1 MSSVDLSDD
10 LDDARDWM
18 TLFTQPYRV
27 TLTLPLNNLKLGQ
40 RCRLRSC
47 SPQLKLQDKQFYR
60 TALSYAIVNLKPIV
74 PGHVLVIPNRPVPRL
89 TDLTTA
95 ELTSLITSVQNVGR
109 VVERAYGGDALTV
122 ACQDGKAAGQ
132 SIPHVHF
139 HIMPRKY
146 HGDYFSQRMD
156 DIYPALEQSEADLPR
171 DLQNIKVSS
180 TTVQH
185 HQLKVDADEDRL
197 PRTLE
202 DMEQEATWLKGFF
215 T

>member
-1 MSSVDLSDD
+1 
-10 LDDARDWM
+10 
-18 TLFTQPYRV
+18 LFSTIEV
-27 TLTLPLNNLKLGQ
+27 TRQ
-40 RCRLRSC
+40 A
-47 SPQLKLQDKQFYR
+47 FYR